1 MVHDRLDGSYYV
13 EYNATVPGRYML
25 SISILDQS
33 IAGAPSP
40 WASGTDLGYSRPQF
54 LSDRSAYLGRFS
66 VSH

>member
-40 WASGTDLGYSRPQF
+40 GLLERI
-54 LSDRSAYLGRFS
+54 
-66 VSH
+66 